1 LPTTTE
7 RQKITLT
14 CEVDS
19 YRSGWTIVRFLSH
32 RFKYHTAERWTARV
46 ADGWVLLNGSR
57 VSPDHPVKKGDAV
70 TYTIFHSEPEVDFRY
85 DLIYEDE
92 QLLAISKSGN
102 IPVHAC
108 GVYIRNTLIG
118 TLKNIYGDNLN
129 LAHRLD
135 RETSG
140 LTLLTKDAR
149 TARVLG
155 KMFAEG
161 DVSKLYTAVVHG
173 RVREASFEVN
183 APIGKSM
190 EELPARPDPLL
201 ESDLAADRPR
211 YATRRRVDFEGG
223 KPAVTRF
230 EIERH
235 VGDCT
240 IVRAIPLSGRTNQ
253 IRVHLDY
260 AGHPIVGDK
269 VYKPRGFDGA
279 EKLIRRHALHCR
291 ELRFMHPIDGKLV
304 HLTAPYPEDFM
315 RLIEALERAERSS
328 HRDL

>member
-1 LPTTTE
+1 M
-7 RQKITLT
+7 
-14 CEVDS
+14 
-19 YRSGWTIVRFLSH
+19 
-32 RFKYHTAERWTARV
+32 
-46 ADGWVLLNGSR
+46 
-57 VSPDHPVKKGDAV
+57 KKGDAV

-85 DLIYEDE
+85 KLVYEDE
-92 QLLAISKSGN
+92 HLLAISKSGN

-118 TLKNIYGDNLN
+118 TLKNIYGENLN

-155 KMFAEG
+155 NMFAKG

-173 RVREASFEVN
+173 KIREASFEVN
-183 APIGKSM
+183 APIGKFM
-190 EELPARPDPLL
+190 EELPARPDRLL
-201 ESDLAADRPR
+201 ESDLVEDVPR

-223 KPAVTRF
+223 KPAATRF
-230 EIERH
+230 EVERY
-235 VGDCT
+235 VGGCT

-269 VYKPRGFDGA
+269 VYKPRASSGM
-279 EKLIRRHALHCR
+279 EELIHRHALHCR
-291 ELRFMHPIDGKLV
+291 ELRFMHPVEQKLM
-304 HLTAPYPEDFM
+304 HLEAPYPEDFV
-315 RLIEALERAERSS
+315 RLIEALERTGRSTDGS
-328 HRDL
+328 P